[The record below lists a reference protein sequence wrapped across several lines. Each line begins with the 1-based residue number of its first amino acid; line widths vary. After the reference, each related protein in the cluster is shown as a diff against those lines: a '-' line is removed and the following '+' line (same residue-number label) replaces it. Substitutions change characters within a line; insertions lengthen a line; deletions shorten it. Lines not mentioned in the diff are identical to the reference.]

1 MNTTLKRYYGK
12 RRMVEVVVW
21 WMWLQCYSDF
31 KKGEMY
37 SELPYM
43 WEVYPTGLIR
53 KSIGPIVGMQP
64 TSKQITKT
72 IDDNPL
78 ILSLVWQLTRWPYYM
93 RNVNYLWKSLRI
105 KLTESIKCFIQKKK
119 KCRKCFMIRSFI
131 HNGLTSQ
138 RILKR
143 KTSMMHRI
151 KIFLNHA
158 WWSPQI
164 QATHR
169 SPSLN
174 ST

>member
-1 MNTTLKRYYGK
+1 MRWLCHRYISNRKQLYSHKETKTTSDSIPEVVFLWKWCTSQMNTTLKRYYGK

-53 KSIGPIVGMQP
+53 KSVGPIVGMQP

-78 ILSLVWQLTRWPYYM
+78 ILSLVWQLTQWPYYM

-119 KCRKCFMIRSFI
+119 KM
-131 HNGLTSQ
+131 
-138 RILKR
+138 
-143 KTSMMHRI
+143 
-151 KIFLNHA
+151 
-158 WWSPQI
+158 
-164 QATHR
+164 
-169 SPSLN
+169 
-174 ST
+174 